1 MENVYEELDP
11 ALTPVLIKNT
21 FKKGNT
27 VFLQMGEKVLE
38 YSDNFFFFMTTKFRN
53 PLYLPDVCT
62 KVTILNM
69 MITEEG
75 LND

>member
-1 MENVYEELDP
+1 
-11 ALTPVLIKNT
+11 
-21 FKKGNT
+21 
-27 VFLQMGEKVLE
+27 MGEKVLE